1 MRMDDT
7 NKLAPPP
14 TKLAKPVRKRQ
25 RIGRRSSRRA
35 EEDIPSFKYVEQMQK
50 LGPREGES
58 LLAFTKRMAAVKA
71 ARGLWMQTWVEQQGD
86 KEACAEAVG
95 IPRNNLAYELRLVGL
110 SSELLD
116 EYFTREVTKK

>member
-1 MRMDDT
+1 MADT

-14 TKLAKPVRKRQ
+14 TKLAKPVNKKTRH
-25 RIGRRSSRRA
+25 GRRSSRRV
-35 EEDIPSFKYVEQMQK
+35 EEDSPSFKYVAQMEK

-71 ARGLWMQTWVEQQGD
+71 ARGLWLKVWVEQEGD
-86 KEACAEAVG
+86 KEASAEAAG

-116 EYFTREVTKK
+116 EHFSKEVSKKT

>member
-1 MRMDDT
+1 MADT

-14 TKLAKPVRKRQ
+14 PKLAKPVRKQ
-25 RIGRRSSRRA
+25 KRIGRRSSRRT
-35 EEDIPSFKYVEQMQK
+35 EEDIPSFRYIEQMQK

-71 ARGLWMQTWVEQQGD
+71 ARGLWLKVWVEQNGD
-86 KEACAEAVG
+86 KEAAAEAAG

-116 EYFTREVTKK
+116 EHFAREVGKKR